1 MLSVNSFQSLG
12 AVDGPG
18 VRFVVFVQGCN
29 FKCKYCHNPETLSF
43 KTDNMVSKDEL
54 VSRIERYKSF
64 IYDKGGV
71 TFSGGEPLC
80 QAEKLVGI
88 FRTLKEKGY
97 HIALDT
103 NGSIMNDSVKELLEY
118 TDLVLLDL
126 KMPTND
132 LYNEYIGFSLDTVMG
147 FFKYLNETDK
157 KVWIRQVIIKG
168 VNDTMCNIEFLKG
181 IKEYKNVE
189 KIELLPFR
197 KLCETKYQQLGIE
210 FTMKDF
216 DETDR
221 ETIQKLYNLL

>member
-1 MLSVNSFQSLG
+1 
-12 AVDGPG
+12 
-18 VRFVVFVQGCN
+18 
-29 FKCKYCHNPETLSF
+29 
-43 KTDNMVSKDEL
+43 
-54 VSRIERYKSF
+54 
-64 IYDKGGV
+64 
-71 TFSGGEPLC
+71 
-80 QAEKLVGI
+80 
-88 FRTLKEKGY
+88 
-97 HIALDT
+97 
-103 NGSIMNDSVKELLEY
+103 MNDSVKELLEY

-147 FFKYLNETDK
+147 FFEYLNETDK